1 MYCHNLTWLTHVT
14 CKRAL
19 FCFCYHSSFN
29 FMIYLKSVWINWLF
43 VPNERQ
49 MWCQCSVMVMMM
61 PIWGVMVFIC
71 RQSETARPRACH
83 SLYNASTL
91 LHTARSATHCTM
103 TLHTTQLI
111 ITLHGDWLHCIV
123 QQCVQTGRH
132 TVLLSHSVQL
142 LISLRCI
149 SLSTLLACH
158 ALFSFEQIFQ
168 QWFYTSNYTTLY
180 VHSKTHTLVAMYCN
194 TLALVLPCC
203 ETELQSILLN

>member
-142 LISLRCI
+142 HSAVDFTEVHFTLHTAC
-149 SLSTLLACH
+149 LSR
-158 ALFSFEQIFQ
+158 ALQLWTDFP
-168 QWFYTSNYTTLY
+168 
-180 VHSKTHTLVAMYCN
+180 AM
-194 TLALVLPCC
+194 
-203 ETELQSILLN
+203 ILLFKLHCTVGPTV